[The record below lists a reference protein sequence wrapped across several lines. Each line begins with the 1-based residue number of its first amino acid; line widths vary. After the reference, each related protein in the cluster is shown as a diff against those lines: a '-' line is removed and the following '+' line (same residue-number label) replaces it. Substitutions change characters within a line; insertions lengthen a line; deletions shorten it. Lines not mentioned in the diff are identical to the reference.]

1 MADQLT
7 IRNKILRVTLE
18 LIGEHGIAGLT
29 NRSIAAAAGI
39 SPGTLTYHFPG
50 QDELVREVLE
60 NFVIEET
67 SRLQSVTTALEDAT
81 VDVETAARMAVAV
94 IEEAVTRREQIGQ
107 FEIYL
112 HAARNVEVRHAV
124 SRCYRA
130 YDELSAAAL
139 KSLGASEPHVLA
151 PALTALLDGVE
162 LRRLATG
169 SSSEGLVQLLMLIA
183 AAIHHDRTPG

>member
-1 MADQLT
+1 M
-7 IRNKILRVTLE
+7 TLE

-39 SPGTLTYHFPG
+39 SPGTLTYHFSG
-50 QDELVREVLE
+50 QEELVREVLE
-60 NFVIEET
+60 NFVTEET

-112 HAARNVEVRHAV
+112 HAARNVDVRDAV

-183 AAIHHDRTPG
+183 TAIHHDRTPG